1 MYFKE
6 WKKNPQLDIIE
17 RELEKKKQQW
27 LPIPKNQ
34 DVEVWNRKKKS
45 MKKILKNKVPA
56 KSDEAIKKLV
66 SRIIQMR

>member
-1 MYFKE
+1 M
-6 WKKNPQLDIIE
+6 KKKPTTRHHRKRIGK
-17 RELEKKKQQW
+17 KKKQQW

-34 DVEVWNRKKKS
+34 DVEVWNRKTKS

-66 SRIIQMR
+66 SRIIQTR